1 MPSYTGFDVTRRKPM
16 SDLQAIADRVEIEA
30 LPRYRS
36 AEPPG
41 WDHLRPAVTGPRLQ
55 QASE

>member
-1 MPSYTGFDVTRRKPM
+1 M